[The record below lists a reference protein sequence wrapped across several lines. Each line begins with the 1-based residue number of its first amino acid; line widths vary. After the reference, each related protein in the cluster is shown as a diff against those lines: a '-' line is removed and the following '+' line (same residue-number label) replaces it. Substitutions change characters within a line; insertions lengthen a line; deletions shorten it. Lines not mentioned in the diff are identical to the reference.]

1 MELQINEIENNN
13 LYNIIPENNIPAKK
27 VRFDEQKIKPIP
39 KQQAKMT
46 RPVIQPTKPKI
57 SYDDILQKMGMFV
70 SDGKLHLID
79 NLPKEQIKQ
88 IFQPNQPNQQN
99 QQNQPNQPNQQNSY
113 IYNKYFKNNTEYVE
127 NNFPKTK
134 EEYNLMLIQQIINN
148 YKINKIKSK
157 KLIMPTSN
165 INIAYNSSDLNKLF
179 NFSR

>member
-1 MELQINEIENNN
+1 MELKINELENNN
-13 LYNIIPENNIPAKK
+13 MYDTIPENNIPTKK

-39 KQQAKMT
+39 KQQARIT
-46 RPVIQPTKPKI
+46 RPVVQPQKPKI

-88 IFQPNQPNQQN
+88 IVQQSQPVQHQHQQPG
-99 QQNQPNQPNQQNSY
+99 QQNSY
-113 IYNKYFKNNTEYVE
+113 IYNKYFKNEAEYS
-127 NNFPKTK
+127 NNIPKTQ
-134 EEYNLMLIQQIINN
+134 EEYNLMVIQQIINRH
-148 YKINKIKSK
+148 KINKIKSK

-165 INIAYNSSDLNKLF
+165 INISYNNSDLNKLF